1 MLPEVLAPIN
11 IISKYLLTSNL
22 VYLSATLK
30 FNKLLSHLNDIKE
43 SLHNHESLDSTLN
56 FFSKAWPFLNI
67 CNQRN
72 DLGRNIRNHQLVP
85 DIKDHH
91 KEMIQEFI
99 NDTACRFI
107 DDLVTVTLNLLHSRY
122 LT

>member
-30 FNKLLSHLNDIKE
+30 FNKLLSRLNDIKE

-56 FFSKAWPFLNI
+56 FFIKAWPFLKI

-91 KEMIQEFI
+91 KEMIQKFI

-107 DDLVTVTLNLLHSRY
+107 DNLVTVTLNWLHSMY